1 MEYKYF
7 WQTSVRLFTAHFT
20 PACWL
25 LKSSTTRPLL
35 KGSKMISPTAY
46 HALLMWYWVTFC
58 LTFFGL
64 GATQRAS
71 LPCFYLSSPGEQGQC
86 FSGQRKHLSCVFT
99 SLPGTLR
106 RCITKRGHLQLHCLK
121 QQLRRNIHLNSTAF
135 QVTDSA
141 LWSLELFPTDGAFRD
156 QWFAGGLLC
165 FFHLIQTPVTWRQ
178 SLPLKTLKLPMLRL
192 KPY

>member
-1 MEYKYF
+1 
-7 WQTSVRLFTAHFT
+7 
-20 PACWL
+20 
-25 LKSSTTRPLL
+25 
-35 KGSKMISPTAY
+35 MISPPAY

-58 LTFFGL
+58 LIFFGL
-64 GATQRAS
+64 GANTTCES
-71 LPCFYLSSPGEQGQC
+71 SSPPQENRVNISQAKESNQY
-86 FSGQRKHLSCVFT
+86 LPCVFT

-165 FFHLIQTPVTWRQ
+165 FFHLIQTPVT
-178 SLPLKTLKLPMLRL
+178 
-192 KPY
+192 